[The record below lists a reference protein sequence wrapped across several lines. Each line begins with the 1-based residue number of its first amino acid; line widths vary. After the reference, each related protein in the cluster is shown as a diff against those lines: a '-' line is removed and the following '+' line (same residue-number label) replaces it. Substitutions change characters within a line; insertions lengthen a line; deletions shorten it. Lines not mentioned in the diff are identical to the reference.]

1 MRRLSV
7 VLSAFVLLSF
17 VPSALGGTWNYVESP
32 TDFWVELPET
42 AVLDASTVLCYP
54 EPVGYCPG
62 LVDSHL
68 WIYSEAGDLLAAN
81 DDSLGEYGWT
91 LASHIAIELP
101 AGRYR
106 IRAGRC
112 CGDPDGTWNPGFGY
126 YLSTS
131 VDALSTVSPSPS
143 VEPSVEPSLEPSPT
157 ATPTPTEEPSPTPE
171 PTPEPTP
178 TPSPSVPVET
188 PTPPVEASPSPTP
201 SPTQVPESPSPT
213 PSPTP
218 TATPAPTPPPPPS
231 PTEPPPSPTEP
242 PPSPTEPPPS
252 PTEPPPTPTEPPP
265 AIELPSPDE
274 VVAAIGETVD
284 AAVAAVVEV
293 GAKFARL
300 GTDLTPEEREKM
312 AAPVV
317 ASVIISQVGGAIAAA
332 SVQGSG
338 PRTGKGPK

>member
-1 MRRLSV
+1 MRRLSIALCFFLV
-7 VLSAFVLLSF
+7 LSF
-17 VPSALGGTWNYVESP
+17 VPTTFARDWVLVSSP
-32 TDFWVELPET
+32 TDFWVELLGT
-42 AVLDASTVLCYP
+42 AVLDAETVLCDP
-54 EPVGYCPG
+54 EPVGWCEG
-62 LVDSHL
+62 IVDSEL
-68 WIYSEAGDLLAAN
+68 WLYAEDGTLLGMY
-81 DDSLGEYGWT
+81 DDSDGPFGITW
-91 LASHIAIELP
+91 ASHLTIELP
-101 AGRYR
+101 AGLYR

-112 CGDPDGTWNPGFGY
+112 CGNPEAWRATDVRGY
-126 YLSTS
+126 LLSIS
-131 VDALSTVSPSPS
+131 FEL
-143 VEPSVEPSLEPSPT
+143 LEPIVPSIEPT
-157 ATPTPTEEPSPTPE
+157 QEPTPTEEPSPTPPSPE

-178 TPSPSVPVET
+178 TPPPSVPVET

-201 SPTQVPESPSPT
+201 TPTQVPETSSPT

-231 PTEPPPSPTEP
+231 PTEPPPTPTEP
-242 PPSPTEPPPS
+242 PPSPTESPPS

-274 VVAAIGETVD
+274 VVAAVGQAVD
-284 AAVAAVVEV
+284 AAVAAVAEV

-300 GTDLTPEEREKM
+300 GTDLTPQQREEL

-338 PRTGKGPK
+338 PRSRKGPK

>member
-7 VLSAFVLLSF
+7 VLSAFLLLSF
-17 VPSALGGTWNYVESP
+17 VPSARGGMWNYVESP
-32 TDFWVELPET
+32 TDFWVELPEA
-42 AVLDASTVLCYP
+42 AVLDARTVLCYP
-54 EPVGYCPG
+54 ELVASCPG

-112 CGDPDGTWNPGFGY
+112 CGNPDAAWNPSFGY
-126 YLSTS
+126 YLATS
-131 VDALSTVSPSPS
+131 VDAISTVSPSPS
-143 VEPSVEPSLEPSPT
+143 IEPSIEPTQEP
-157 ATPTPTEEPSPTPE
+157 TPTPTEEPSPTPE

-188 PTPPVEASPSPTP
+188 PTPPVEASPTP
-201 SPTQVPESPSPT
+201 SPSPTRVPETPSPT

-218 TATPAPTPPPPPS
+218 TATPAPTPPPS
-231 PTEPPPSPTEP
+231 PTEPPPT
-242 PPSPTEPPPS
+242 

-274 VVAAIGETVD
+274 VVAAVGEAVD
-284 AAVAAVVEV
+284 AAVAAVGEAA
-293 GAKFARL
+293 AKVARL

-338 PRTGKGPK
+338 PRSRKGP